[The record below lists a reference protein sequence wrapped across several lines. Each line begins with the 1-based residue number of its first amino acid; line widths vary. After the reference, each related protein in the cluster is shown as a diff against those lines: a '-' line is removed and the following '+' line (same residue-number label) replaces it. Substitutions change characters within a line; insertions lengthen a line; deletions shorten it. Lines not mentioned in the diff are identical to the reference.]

1 MSAGERELKNSVS
14 SSTWLTIIVG
24 DSPADSNKRRRL
36 VDCDAKT
43 IVVMV
48 IKPSGCVCEVTPST
62 HPTLSVQI
70 SQRYIYDR
78 PVSKAFPI
86 VGVIGAGQ
94 LARMSIAPATALG
107 VDLLLLAANSQDSGA
122 QVTNHVVGDYKD
134 LETVRAFARRCD
146 VVTFEH
152 ELIPLS
158 IIKALEADGVVV
170 RPSSSSFIYSQDKAA
185 MRERLSTFP
194 SPGWQI
200 VISAD
205 QVKEFPVIA
214 KAISGGY
221 DGRGVWKI
229 SDKQELSSLLQ
240 KTGKLLIEDLVDFD
254 YEIAVMVARSPH
266 GQAATWAPTQTV
278 QKNGICTMTIS
289 PAPNISHDVSEKAQ
303 KLALDIAETV
313 GVVGAMAV
321 EMFVKGEDL
330 LINELAMRPHNSG
343 HWTIEGSHTSQFEQH
358 LRAVLDLPLG
368 DPSMTAPLAVMGNVL
383 GGDKPDMYRPY
394 LHLMARTPALKFHHY
409 KKEVRPG
416 RKIGHVT
423 LVGENLIEL
432 TREVQHALDYMSG
445 EVDE

>member
-1 MSAGERELKNSVS
+1 M
-14 SSTWLTIIVG
+14 
-24 DSPADSNKRRRL
+24 
-36 VDCDAKT
+36 
-43 IVVMV
+43 
-48 IKPSGCVCEVTPST
+48 
-62 HPTLSVQI
+62 
-70 SQRYIYDR
+70 
-78 PVSKAFPI
+78 SKAFPI

-107 VDLLLLAANSQDSGA
+107 VDLLLLAADSQDSGA
-122 QVTNHVVGDYKD
+122 QIINHVVGDYKD

-170 RPSSSSFIYSQDKAA
+170 RPSSSSFLYSQDKAA

-200 VISAD
+200 VTSAD

-221 DGRGVWKI
+221 DGRGVWKVA
-229 SDKQELSSLLQ
+229 DAQELSSLLQ

-254 YEIAVMVARSPH
+254 YELAVMVARSPH
-266 GQAATWAPTQTV
+266 GQAATWAPTQTI

-289 PAPNISHDVSEKAQ
+289 PAPHISLDVSEKAQ
-303 KLALDIAETV
+303 KLALDVAATV
-313 GVVGAMAV
+313 GVVGVMAV

-330 LINELAMRPHNSG
+330 FINELAMRPHNSG

-394 LHLMARTPALKFHHY
+394 LHLMARSPALKFHHY

-423 LVGENLIEL
+423 MVGENLIEL